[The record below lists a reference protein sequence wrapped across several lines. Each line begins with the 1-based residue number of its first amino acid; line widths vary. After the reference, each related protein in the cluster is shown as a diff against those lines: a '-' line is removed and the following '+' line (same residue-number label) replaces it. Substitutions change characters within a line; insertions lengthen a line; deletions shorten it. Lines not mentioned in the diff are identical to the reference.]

1 MTTPRYYSLYA
12 YFNGDHQFFFEGKW
26 RSGRT
31 LSLMLKR
38 RHEPEKAFLGLENG
52 RRQTMVVGTWDMTK
66 ADWDAR
72 KVTAG
77 YALHGGS
84 VFDAHAHEWTPEEK
98 CRVCGMDHVTY
109 DLAQDAMLKALR
121 RPL

>member
-1 MTTPRYYSLYA
+1 MKNNLYA

-38 RHEPEKAFLGLENG
+38 RHNPEVSFLSLENG
-52 RRQTMVVGTWDMTK
+52 RIHTMVVGTWDMTAK
-66 ADWDAR
+66 DWDSR
-72 KVTAG
+72 RVTAG
-77 YALHGGS
+77 YALHTGPLSGMH
-84 VFDAHAHEWTPEEK
+84 VHEWWDEECK
-98 CRVCGMDHVTY
+98 VCYMDHVTY
-109 DLAQDAMLKALR
+109 DLAQDAMLKSLR